1 LGNAATGLVAVILG
15 VGGVVLLFWALNYVI
30 ERLPKRQEEI
40 LKPYAFIGP
49 ALLVVGVFLLYPSI
63 VTIIDSF
70 RTRIGTPDQAWTMA
84 NYEWLLSD
92 PALRS
97 AFINNFLWILFVP
110 IGAVSVGLM
119 VAVLADRLVPTW
131 EKITKSLIFMPMA
144 VSFVGASTIWLFIY
158 TWRPPGT
165 AQIGLL
171 SAIFQGLGNPIETPI
186 VQNGTLRLN
195 TFALMVVMIWLQ
207 AGFAMVLLSAAI
219 KNVPEDTIEAAR
231 IDGATE
237 VQIFW
242 RVTVPQIKST
252 IVVVTTTILILVLKV
267 FDIPRVMTSGN
278 FDTDVIANVYF
289 DQLFTVRNQ
298 GRASVVVVALIILTL
313 PFMYINIKRF
323 REQEALR

>member
-1 LGNAATGLVAVILG
+1 VGVAISGLIAIILG
-15 VGGVVLLFWALNYVI
+15 VGGVVLLFWALNYGI
-30 ERLPKRQEEI
+30 ERLPKQQEAL

-49 ALLVVGVFLLYPSI
+49 ALAVVGVFLLYPSI

-70 RTRIGTPDQAWTMA
+70 RTRIGTPEEAWTLA
-84 NYEWLLSD
+84 NYEWLVTD

-97 AFINNFLWILFVP
+97 ALINNFLWILVVP
-110 IGAVSVGLM
+110 IGAVSIGLL
-119 VAVLADRLVPTW
+119 VAVLADRLSATW
-131 EKITKSLIFMPMA
+131 EKINKSLLFMPMA
-144 VSFVGASTIWLFIY
+144 ISFVGASTIWLFIY

-165 AQIGLL
+165 AQIGLI
-171 SAIFQGLGNPIETPI
+171 SAIYQGLGNPLETPI
-186 VQNGTLRLN
+186 LQNTTFRLN
-195 TFALMVVMIWLQ
+195 SLALMVVMIWLQ

-237 VQIFW
+237 LQIFW
-242 RVTVPQIKST
+242 RVTVPQIAST

-298 GRASVVVVALIILTL
+298 GRASVVVVALIVLTL

-323 REQEALR
+323 REQEAMR